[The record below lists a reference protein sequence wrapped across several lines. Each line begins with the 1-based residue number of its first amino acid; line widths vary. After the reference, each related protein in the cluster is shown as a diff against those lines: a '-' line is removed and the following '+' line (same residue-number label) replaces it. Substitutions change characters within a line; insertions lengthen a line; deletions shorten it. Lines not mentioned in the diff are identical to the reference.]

1 MKLSVLL
8 VLALLGLSSASLQDI
23 VKKSSQ
29 FRKGRLL
36 IIIITGFSS
45 SGDTPELDLLKL
57 SSFHRFYAEARVGG
71 SGAQTEG

>member
-8 VLALLGLSSASLQDI
+8 VLALLGLSSANLQDI

-36 IIIITGFSS
+36 IIITGFSCA
-45 SGDTPELDLLKL
+45 GDTTELDLLTL
-57 SSFHRFYAEARVGG
+57 LLPQFLC
-71 SGAQTEG
+71 